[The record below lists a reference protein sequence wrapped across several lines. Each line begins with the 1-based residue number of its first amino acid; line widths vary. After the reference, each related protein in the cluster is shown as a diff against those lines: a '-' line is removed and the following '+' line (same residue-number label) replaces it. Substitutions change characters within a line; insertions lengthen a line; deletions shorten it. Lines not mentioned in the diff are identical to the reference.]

1 MLVTESACVQAES
14 QKLTYLKDLG
24 EDGEYKYVAKID
36 KKTSKICHS
45 LNGKVFKVK
54 DMMPGVNAPPMH
66 PWCRSTTVTHVGNW
80 RDRFF
85 TERKGKYQTENKRI
99 IKRKNTRKSKKE
111 IPDVIRSGKIKLD
124 INPENKIDIP

>member
-54 DMMPGVNAPPMH
+54 DMMLELMLHLCTLGVE
-66 PWCRSTTVTHVGNW
+66 VL
-80 RDRFF
+80 
-85 TERKGKYQTENKRI
+85 Q
-99 IKRKNTRKSKKE
+99 
-111 IPDVIRSGKIKLD
+111 
-124 INPENKIDIP
+124 